1 MPSRAKMVGDP
12 AHSPENRRYPNL
24 SSHLGPDRTRTSTP
38 TQAVEAENSRYPN
51 LSTRRHFAGTPTAGR
66 PCRAES
72 SRGYENAASLVF
84 LPCFSPAD
92 SQNRLAASE
101 GRDVLGENKRV
112 LPPILSRGVAL
123 PSQIQQTGS
132 NGVKRI
138 HTRPL
143 LAEKSQ
149 PGRTHDRLCQTGLY
163 RGCLPQTRGLSPG
176 CMASTIFRH
185 RWRAPGG
192 KTQWRGPSERET
204 PPHRI
209 GSEG

>member
-1 MPSRAKMVGDP
+1 MQ
-12 AHSPENRRYPNL
+12 
-24 SSHLGPDRTRTSTP
+24 RTRPTRIKVAGIQTYPLTWVPTGHSEHSHSGRRGRELPVSKLIHPEDTP
-38 TQAVEAENSRYPN
+38 PALPQPEGPS
-51 LSTRRHFAGTPTAGR
+51 G
-66 PCRAES
+66 AES

-101 GRDVLGENKRV
+101 GRDVLGENKRI

-143 LAEKSQ
+143 LAEKARR
-149 PGRTHDRLCQTGLY
+149 GRTHDKMCQTGLY

-176 CMASTIFRH
+176 CMASTIFSPPVAT
-185 RWRAPGG
+185 APGG
-192 KTQWRGPSERET
+192 EDTVEGEGPQRGKRLPT
-204 PPHRI
+204 I
-209 GSEG
+209 

>member
-1 MPSRAKMVGDP
+1 MATRPTRIKVAGIQTYPLTWVPAGHARALPLRPSRQRTPGIQTYPPGDTPP
-12 AHSPENRRYPNL
+12 ALPQPE
-24 SSHLGPDRTRTSTP
+24 GP
-38 TQAVEAENSRYPN
+38 
-51 LSTRRHFAGTPTAGR
+51 AG
-66 PCRAES
+66 AES

-101 GRDVLGENKRV
+101 GRGVLGENSAV

-123 PSQIQQTGS
+123 PSQMWQTGS
-132 NGVKRI
+132 NNFKRI

-149 PGRTHDRLCQTGLY
+149 PGEDTQSSCQTGLY

-192 KTQWRGPSERET
+192 EDTGGKALEGET
-204 PPHRI
+204 PPRRI